1 MNRKVLVGLGVIA
14 GVVQAAA
21 GVIMY
26 LAGVYFSSWSMLVTG
41 LLLLVCIVIGTRWYA
56 VHYLNGK
63 ISYSQ
68 ALKIGIVISI
78 STGLVYAIYN
88 LVSITWFYQNFLD
101 QLVRARLDSPTTS
114 PQNSASFSAM
124 RADVSVAGIATSN
137 LIRLSILGT
146 LMSLLTSVVLTRQ
159 SKARQ

>member
-14 GVVQAAA
+14 GVVQVVA

-26 LAGVYFSSWSMLVTG
+26 LAGVYFSPWSMLVTG

-56 VHYLNGK
+56 VHYLNGG
-63 ISYSQ
+63 ITYSP

-78 STGLVYAIYN
+78 CTGVVYAVYN
-88 LVSITWFYQNFLD
+88 LVSITWFYPNFLD
-101 QLVRARLDSPTTS
+101 ELVRARLESNVPSQPD
-114 PQNSASFSAM
+114 SASFSSM
-124 RADVSVAGIATSN
+124 RADVSVAGIAISN

-146 LMSLLTSVVLTRQ
+146 LMSLLTSLVLKRQ
-159 SKARQ
+159 SRAQQ

>member
-1 MNRKVLVGLGVIA
+1 M
-14 GVVQAAA
+14 
-21 GVIMY
+21 
-26 LAGVYFSSWSMLVTG
+26 
-41 LLLLVCIVIGTRWYA
+41 GTRWYT

-78 STGLVYAIYN
+78 CTGVTYAIYN
-88 LVSITWFYQNFLD
+88 LISITWFYPNFLD
-101 QLVRARLDSPTTS
+101 QLVRARLDSATPS
-114 PQNSASFSAM
+114 PENSVSINDM
-124 RADVSVAGIATSN
+124 RGDVSVAGIALSN

-146 LMSLLTSVVLTRQ
+146 LMSLFTSFVLARQ

>member
-14 GVVQAAA
+14 GVVQAVA

-26 LAGVYFSSWSMLVTG
+26 LAGVYFSSWSMLVTA
-41 LLLLVCIVIGTRWYA
+41 LLLLVCIVMGTRWYT

-78 STGLVYAIYN
+78 CTGVTYAIYN
-88 LVSITWFYQNFLD
+88 LISITWFYPNFLD
-101 QLVRARLDSPTTS
+101 QLVRARLDSATPS
-114 PQNSASFSAM
+114 PQNSVSINDM
-124 RADVSVAGIATSN
+124 RGDVSVAGIARSN

-146 LMSLLTSVVLTRQ
+146 LMSLLTSFVLARQ